1 MALKHAQVTV
11 GTTATLLSSASAG
24 RDGQSVLVQNP
35 TGGVNVYIG
44 GAGVTT
50 TDYGYLLLAGSAFA
64 IDLQN
69 GEGIYGVVASSTQAV
84 GVIRQ
89 GVA

>member
-1 MALKHAQVTV
+1 MALTHAQVSV

-24 RDGQSVLVQNP
+24 RDGQTVLVQNP
-35 TGGVNVYIG
+35 TSGVNVFVG

-50 TDYGYLLLAGSAFA
+50 SSYGYLLQAGSAFA
-64 IDLQN
+64 IDLQG
-69 GEGIYGVVASSTQAV
+69 GEGIYAVVASSTQAV

-89 GVA
+89 GV